1 MCLKWDYFLVHNRK
15 SEHQH
20 RIQQIQVSA
29 DAKFH
34 LKQTSLIVLD
44 KFSQKG
50 RKNLAYR
57 K

>member
-1 MCLKWDYFLVHNRK
+1 MSLKWDYFLVHNRK

-20 RIQQIQVSA
+20 RIQHIQVSA